1 MENQTALINLVE
13 FIRKGELKTR
23 GASALRRFLEEMA
36 RHTVALAQAGTDS
49 LFDALKRQLK
59 DREDRIQKRLEQY
72 DQRSQVVEARL
83 QVVET
88 RLDTLLTLLSIPIDT
103 KKEGG
108 E

>member
-1 MENQTALINLVE
+1 
-13 FIRKGELKTR
+13 
-23 GASALRRFLEEMA
+23 MA

-72 DQRSQVVEARL
+72 DQRSQVVEARSQVVEARL